1 MSELEKMKDEIFKTA
16 MEISTMLNGKTVKEA
31 LALKQRQNN
40 TTEYHLRVNGKPI
53 MYFDNI
59 GADEIAEWL
68 EQVELNPDAY
78 VDLSLV
84 RTEILFSPHRYH
96 AMKDHFKSHIKDSN
110 SESV

>member
-1 MSELEKMKDEIFKTA
+1 MEDINKMKDQILTTA

-40 TTEYHLRVNGKPI
+40 TTEYCLRINGKPI
-53 MYFDNI
+53 KYFDLI

-68 EQVELNPDAY
+68 ECADNNPESY

-84 RTEILFSPHRYH
+84 RTEILFSPHRYY
-96 AMKDHFKSHIKDSN
+96 AMKKHFDQSAQQKQG
-110 SESV
+110 E